1 MPQLVTH
8 KQRHGRLIFTK
19 IRQKEVAIGHYP
31 TKTHSFIVLV
41 LAILKKKKND
51 SVPRGRARRSG

>member
-41 LAILKKKKND
+41 LAILKKKKK
-51 SVPRGRARRSG
+51 